1 MSHETDSVLRELVDG
16 PPANSL
22 AAARQRFVGIA
33 ERAGLV
39 DVAYAIEDSPFG
51 PILLAATELGLVM
64 VSLPGQEPDSAL
76 RRLAA
81 EVSPRV
87 VEAPARLDEVRRELD
102 LYFAGSLRDFDLALD
117 WQLTSGFRRRVLRST
132 ARIPYGE
139 TRNYTEMARS
149 AGNERAQRAAGS
161 ALGANPIPIVVP
173 CHRVLR
179 AGGALGGYGGGPA
192 MKEALL
198 RLEGALADPW

>member
-1 MSHETDSVLRELVDG
+1 MKRKADDVLRELVEG
-16 PPANSL
+16 PPADSL
-22 AAARQRFVGIA
+22 EAARGRFVGLA
-33 ERAGLV
+33 DDAGLL
-39 DVAYAIEDSPFG
+39 DVAYAHEDSPFG

-64 VSLPGQEPDSAL
+64 VSLPAGDPDSAL
-76 RRLAA
+76 QRLSS

-87 VEAPARLDEVRRELD
+87 VEAPARLDQARRELD
-102 LYFAGSLRDFDLALD
+102 LYFAGRLREFDLALD
-117 WQLTSGFRRRVLRST
+117 WQLSTGFRRKVLRAT

-139 TRNYTEMARS
+139 TRSYTEMARS
-149 AGNERAQRAAGS
+149 AGNERAQRAAGT

-179 AGGALGGYGGGPA
+179 TGGALGGYGGGLA

-198 RLEGALADPW
+198 ELEGSIAP